1 MIFRKFT
8 YWAALALGFAFS
20 ATAQVSAPDAN
31 TGNAAPTTL
40 PATTVAPPGGE
51 AIYSMAKTRLF
62 QIRTLLTTTGNQS
75 SIGSGFAVSSA
86 GLLVTNYHVISQVAL
101 EPGTYRLE
109 YLAPDG
115 SRGNLVLQGF
125 DVINDVAVVKLD
137 KPIANYF
144 EFSPRALGTDAK
156 NGVPSV
162 GLLKGER
169 IFSLGNP
176 LDLGFTITEGTYNSL
191 VEKSYGERIH
201 FSGALN
207 PGMSGG
213 PAVDTKGQIIGVN
226 VAKQLGQD
234 LVSFLVPAKYAQ
246 ALVQRIQ
253 GQPPIDAKQARAE
266 MAKQL
271 INYQTQFLTD
281 LRSAATKTSKLG
293 SFDVNEPAAAWL
305 TCWARSNAEE
315 QPKPLFTMSVNQCTA
330 NTGIF
335 LAGDLNTGVYR
346 YTHALFTNEA
356 LNSVQFPKL
365 LRDGGSI
372 PGASRVRVT
381 PQQCQ
386 QSFISDGAVGTQ
398 QRITLCSRGYRDFDS
413 LYDFSVSVISQ
424 AKSADKNLEGLSS
437 QMTIQAVS
445 WQNGQQMM
453 RDFVRSIKLSSP
465 VAGVAKS

>member
-1 MIFRKFT
+1 V
-8 YWAALALGFAFS
+8 S
-20 ATAQVSAPDAN
+20 SAPSAS
-31 TGNAAPTTL
+31 PPL
-40 PATTVAPPGGE
+40 SVAPPGGE
-51 AIYSMAKTRLF
+51 AIYAMAKTRIF

-86 GLLVTNYHVISQVAL
+86 GLLVTNYHVVSQVAL

-137 KPIANYF
+137 KPIKNYF
-144 EFSPRALGTDAK
+144 EFSPRALSSDAS
-156 NGVPSV
+156 NS
-162 GLLKGER
+162 LLKGER
-169 IFSLGNP
+169 VFSLGNP

-213 PAVDTKGQIIGVN
+213 PAVDTKGQVVGVN

-246 ALVQRIQ
+246 ALVQRVA

-271 INYQTQFLTD
+271 MQYQAQFLGD
-281 LRSAATKTSKLG
+281 LRSVPTKTSKLG
-293 SFDVNEPAAAWL
+293 SFDVKEPAASWL

-315 QPKPLFTMSVNQCTA
+315 QPKPLFNLSVNQCTA

-335 LAGDLNTGVYR
+335 LAGDLQTGVYR
-346 YTHALFTNEA
+346 YNHALYTNDA
-356 LNSVQFPKL
+356 LNSLQFPKL
-365 LRDGGSI
+365 LRDGGAI
-372 PGASRVRVT
+372 PGASRARVT

-386 QSFISDGAVGTQ
+386 QSFVNNGAVGAA
-398 QRITLCSRGYRDFDS
+398 QRVTMCARGYRDFEG
-413 LYDFSVSVISQ
+413 LYDFSVSVVSQ
-424 AKSADKNLEGLSS
+424 AKSAEKNLEGLSS
-437 QMTIQAVS
+437 QMTIQAVT
-445 WQNGQQMM
+445 WKNGQQAIL
-453 RDFVRSIKLSSP
+453 DFVRSIKLTGPAS
-465 VAGVAKS
+465 GVAKS